1 MDFDL
6 FLEEIKKKT
15 PKFKKTKRAESKK
28 LKERVESAILDDKC
42 TEIPQTNDGR
52 RVYK

>member
-6 FLEEIKKKT
+6 FLEEMKKRTPKRKVKKT
-15 PKFKKTKRAESKK
+15 NPKKVKDK
-28 LKERVESAILDDKC
+28 LESAILDDRC

-52 RVYK
+52 RAYK

>member
-6 FLEEIKKKT
+6 FLEDLKKKT
-15 PKFKKTKRAESKK
+15 PKLKGSKKTSK
-28 LKERVESAILDDKC
+28 LSVKERLESAILDDKC
-42 TEIPQTNDGR
+42 TEMPQTNDGR